1 MNQCNCALINVPLP
15 VEFLDN
21 DPPFSY
27 DSIMR
32 RERGNS
38 VRAARECASP
48 MVTVEGLKKYYTV
61 RKAGLFEKPGLLRA
75 LDGISFAI
83 PRGRT
88 LGMVGESGS
97 GKTTAARS
105 LLRLIEPDGGEVIL
119 DGVRVRG
126 LSRAGLRAFR
136 KNMQV
141 VFQDPYSSL
150 DPRMTVEKIIT
161 EPLRVHTSMTP
172 GELSREYR
180 RLLDLVGLEKSHGNR
195 YPHEF
200 SGGQRQ
206 RIGIA
211 RALALNPK
219 FVVLDEPVSA
229 LDMSIQGQILNLLK
243 DLQAKMG
250 LTYLFVSHDL
260 AVVEH
265 MSDRI
270 VVMYL
275 GRIVEESP
283 KERLYSSPL
292 HPYTR
297 SLMKSIPSMKPVKH
311 GFSVIKGEI
320 PSPESPPA
328 GCHFHPRCP
337 EAMDICRTRY
347 PATTGVGESRV
358 ACHLYP
364 DEGLT

>member
-1 MNQCNCALINVPLP
+1 MVA
-15 VEFLDN
+15 VE
-21 DPPFSY
+21 
-27 DSIMR
+27 
-32 RERGNS
+32 E
-38 VRAARECASP
+38 
-48 MVTVEGLKKYYTV
+48 LKKYYTV
-61 RKAGLFEKPGLLRA
+61 RKAGLFEKPGILRA
-75 LDGISFAI
+75 LDGISFTI

-97 GKTTAARS
+97 GKTTAARA
-105 LLRLIEPDGGEVIL
+105 LLRLIEPDGGSITL
-119 DGVRVRG
+119 DGVRVRE
-126 LSRAGLRAFR
+126 LSRADLRAFR

-150 DPRMTVEKIIT
+150 DPRMTVEKIVT

-180 RLLDLVGLEKSHGNR
+180 RLIELVGLEKSHGNR

-211 RALALNPK
+211 RAIALNPK

-243 DLQAKMG
+243 DLQAKME

-275 GRIVEESP
+275 GRIVEDSP

-297 SLMKSIPSMKPVKH
+297 SLMKSIPAMQPVKH
-311 GFSVIKGEI
+311 GFSVITGEI
-320 PSPESPPA
+320 PSPETPPS

-337 EAMDICRTRY
+337 EAMDICRTQY
-347 PATTGVGESRV
+347 PEIRTMDESRV
-358 ACHLYP
+358 ACHLYR
-364 DEGLT
+364 DKGLT

>member
-1 MNQCNCALINVPLP
+1 MV
-15 VEFLDN
+15 
-21 DPPFSY
+21 
-27 DSIMR
+27 
-32 RERGNS
+32 S
-38 VRAARECASP
+38 VR
-48 MVTVEGLKKYYTV
+48 GLTKHYAV
-61 RKAGLFEKPGLLRA
+61 RKAGFFEKPGLVRA
-75 LDGISFAI
+75 LDGISFDI
-83 PRGRT
+83 QRGRT

-105 LLRLIEPDGGEVIL
+105 ILRLIEPDEGEIIL
-119 DGVRVRG
+119 DGVRVSE
-126 LSRAGLRAFR
+126 LSRPDLRVFR

-150 DPRMTVEKIIT
+150 NPRMTVEKIIM
-161 EPLRVHTSMTP
+161 EPLRIHTKLNRN
-172 GELSREYR
+172 EINDEYER
-180 RLLDLVGLEKSHGNR
+180 IINLVGLEKSHRDR

-219 FVVLDEPVSA
+219 FVILDEPVSA
-229 LDMSIQGQILNLLK
+229 LDMSIQGQILNLLME
-243 DLQAKMG
+243 LQKKMG

-283 KERLYSSPL
+283 KKNLYATPL

-297 SLMKSIPSMKPVKH
+297 SLMKSIPNMRPVKH
-311 GFSVIKGEI
+311 GFSVIAGEI
-320 PSPESPPA
+320 PSPEKPPS

-337 EAMDICRTRY
+337 EAMDICLSRY
-347 PATTGVGESRV
+347 PEMRNIGEARV
-358 ACHLYP
+358 ACHLYL
-364 DEGLT
+364 DEGQT